1 MADTSNP
8 GSNSLIL
15 CALHNQIQRSRLRQV
30 HELRTDGRAAHQGA
44 AHRLGFGCG
53 QLRAGLRV
61 RRRRPSH
68 RALADWAR
76 TLRLR
81 RQRQPHARGGRQ
93 PEHGAAHGVGRGEP
107 PDGPVGQR
115 QDQPLHLQR
124 SGRAHRQEPRLP

>member
-1 MADTSNP
+1 MRFCINMLP
-8 GSNSLIL
+8 
-15 CALHNQIQRSRLRQV
+15 RLRQTEPTGEGQGHRLRHG
-30 HELRTDGRAAHQGA
+30 HELRTDGRAAHQDP
-44 AHRLGFGCG
+44 AHRFGLGCG

-76 TLRLR
+76 TLHLR

-107 PDGPVGQR
+107 PDGTVGQR

-124 SGRAHRQEPRLP
+124 CGRAHREEPRLP